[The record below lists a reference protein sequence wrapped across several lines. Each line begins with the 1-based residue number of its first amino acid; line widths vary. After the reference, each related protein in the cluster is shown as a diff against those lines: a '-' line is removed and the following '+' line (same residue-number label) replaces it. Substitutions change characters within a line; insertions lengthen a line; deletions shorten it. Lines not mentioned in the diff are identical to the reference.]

1 MLWQPKDIKARFNNL
16 CFGCLSCNG
25 KKCAGQFPG
34 MGGVGEGLC
43 FQSNVSSIQNLK
55 LNSHFFRNEG
65 ESNQIDTSTKL
76 FDCSLSI
83 PILGAPIAGMW
94 RNLPNIIDEE
104 DLLRSLLY
112 GAHESK
118 TIGMTGGGLTSN
130 GSPLEWISLKIL
142 AEINGV
148 GIPILKPQID
158 NKELIK
164 QIKEAEN
171 LGCPAVG
178 VNIDS
183 GSELPCWEFKSVD
196 VWRDI
201 ISQTKIPFIFK
212 GILSIEDAEMAVAA
226 NASTII
232 ISNHGGR
239 IMDSLPPVAIVLP
252 KIVESVGSNIT
263 ILADGGIRSGEDVFK
278 MLALG
283 AKAVLVG
290 RPLIHGAVMEGIK
303 GVKMVFEKFEKE
315 LKTVMKTVGVS
326 TVDDIYRRKDSFL
339 CGNITE

>member
-1 MLWQPKDIKARFNNL
+1 MLWQSKDIKARFKDL
-16 CFGCLSCNG
+16 CFGCPLCNG
-25 KKCAGQFPG
+25 KKCAGQFPCI
-34 MGGVGEGLC
+34 GGVGEGLC
-43 FQSNVSSIQNLK
+43 FQSNVSSIKSLK
-55 LNSHFFRNEG
+55 LNSHFFRNES
-65 ESNQIDTSTKL
+65 ELDQFNTSTKL
-76 FDCSLSI
+76 FNCSLSI

-94 RNLPNIIDEE
+94 RNLPDVITEE
-104 DLLRSLLY
+104 DLLKSLLW
-112 GAHESK
+112 GSHESK
-118 TIGMTGGGLTSN
+118 TIGMTGGGLTSD
-130 GSPLEWISLKIL
+130 GSPLEWVSLKIL
-142 AEINGV
+142 AEINGI
-148 GIPILKPQID
+148 GIPILKPQVD
-158 NKELIK
+158 NKELLK

-183 GSELPCWEFKSVD
+183 GSELPCWEFKGVD

-212 GILSIEDAEMAVAA
+212 GILSIEDAEMAVAT
-226 NASTII
+226 NASAII

-239 IMDSLPPVAIVLP
+239 IMDSLPPVAMVLP
-252 KIVESVGSNIT
+252 KIVEAVGSNIT

-283 AKAVLVG
+283 AKAVLIG

-315 LKTVMKTVGVS
+315 LKAVMKIVGIS
-326 TVDDIYRRKDSFL
+326 TVEDIYRKKDKLL
-339 CGNITE
+339 CGNATK

>member
-1 MLWQPKDIKARFNNL
+1 
-16 CFGCLSCNG
+16 
-25 KKCAGQFPG
+25 
-34 MGGVGEGLC
+34 
-43 FQSNVSSIQNLK
+43 
-55 LNSHFFRNEG
+55 
-65 ESNQIDTSTKL
+65 
-76 FDCSLSI
+76 
-83 PILGAPIAGMW
+83 MW